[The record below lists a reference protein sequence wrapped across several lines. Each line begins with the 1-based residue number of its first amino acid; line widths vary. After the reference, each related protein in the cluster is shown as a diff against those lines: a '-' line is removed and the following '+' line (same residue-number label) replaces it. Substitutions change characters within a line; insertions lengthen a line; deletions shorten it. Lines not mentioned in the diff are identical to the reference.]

1 MTRRAPSGGPDRE
14 NRAQTAPGP
23 GEESGPV
30 RVVGGV
36 VCLPGCRSTSTDDH
50 MCVVRVGEVS
60 HRDVNGRDRRT
71 AVEVD
76 RYDGVS
82 HVLLVDL
89 DDSGGWRDDPV
100 VLPVEQVGG
109 LVEVLAAAV
118 TRSVR

>member
-1 MTRRAPSGGPDRE
+1 MTRRAPAGGPDRE

-60 HRDVNGRDRRT
+60 HRDVYGRDRVV

-76 RYDGVS
+76 QYGEHRN
-82 HVLLVDL
+82 VLVVGL
-89 DDSGGWRDDPV
+89 DDAGGWRDDPV
-100 VLPVEQVGG
+100 VLPLDRVGG
-109 LVEVLAAAV
+109 LVEALVAAV
-118 TRSVR
+118 ARTAR